1 MGRSVPLRRTA
12 IKRDGA
18 DRDEDLSAFHCHLGP
33 YIVLGYRIGRDA
45 KERFCPD
52 PFLMMARETF

>member
-1 MGRSVPLRRTA
+1 M
-12 IKRDGA
+12 
-18 DRDEDLSAFHCHLGP
+18 SAFHCHLGP